1 MSELIKV
8 KVSSR
13 PAESAVLFV
22 HGFTGT
28 AEGTWGNFPLIL
40 AASELMR
47 DWDILSLGY
56 PTSFLPG
63 TRGIWSSDPNLP
75 NLAIEFATE
84 LRIKPL
90 ANYKTL
96 AIAAHSMGGLIA
108 QRAIVDNFPA
118 LKDQVK
124 YLFLFGTPSAGI
136 PKANLLVDLFGS
148 LMGEQVGNMA
158 TDSKFIREL
167 RGGWTSQFG
176 GDVPFQFYAIAGDK
190 DQFVTTETA
199 LEPFGKKYWRVVTGD
214 HLKIVKPQSAEA
226 DVVRLVLSALAKT
239 PEPAETKSELRLAAD
254 MGDRAPEGVA
264 LAKTIFAKAT
274 APKPELLYTQS
285 EVVNAA
291 LTIDREGRRSEAV
304 ALLERYKHFGTD
316 VTGTLAGRIKRRWI
330 QENGKGDAEWALFL
344 YEDALA
350 TARAKSDID
359 QIFYLAINVAFL
371 KLVAFDAPQGAADMA
386 RLALENAT
394 KKSPPDVW
402 SIATEA
408 EAWLYLGDEQKAL
421 AKYAE
426 VIRLSPDRWKLVS
439 TSQQGQQVAAK
450 QGKSALEQQI
460 KALFEPQLSTG
471 IEEGI
476 RQSPGAAT
484 RSSEA
489 PAQKKNVYLSYAW
502 GGESSS
508 LADELRA
515 VVESEGFRFV
525 RDKDDMQAGDRISS
539 FMGELEKA
547 DLVIVVLSAKYLR
560 SQYCMSELSGIYQ
573 YSRSDKN
580 DFLKRVI
587 PLTLPDA
594 AYATWKD
601 RKSHA
606 QHWRVEYEEMEKSV
620 KDLGQQDLILYFNMR
635 GWQNSVGD
643 ILVYVNDVLHPHA
656 LDQIAGNSYQAL
668 RTMLRNRG
676 AELSKSQA
684 AK

>member
-1 MSELIKV
+1 M
-8 KVSSR
+8 
-13 PAESAVLFV
+13 
-22 HGFTGT
+22 
-28 AEGTWGNFPLIL
+28 
-40 AASELMR
+40 
-47 DWDILSLGY
+47 
-56 PTSFLPG
+56 
-63 TRGIWSSDPNLP
+63 
-75 NLAIEFATE
+75 
-84 LRIKPL
+84 
-90 ANYKTL
+90 
-96 AIAAHSMGGLIA
+96 
-108 QRAIVDNFPA
+108 
-118 LKDQVK
+118 K

-148 LMGEQVGNMA
+148 LMGEQVGILA
-158 TDSKFIREL
+158 TDSKLIREL
-167 RGGWTSQFG
+167 RGRMSTSQFG

-226 DVVRLVLSALAKT
+226 DVVGWSRARWLKRRSRRNQVGI
-239 PEPAETKSELRLAAD
+239 RLAAD

-386 RLALENAT
+386 GLALENAT

-426 VIRLSPDRWKLVS
+426 VIRLSPDRVETRFYES
-439 TSQQGQQVAAK
+439 ARAASRGQARQECTGTADQG
-450 QGKSALEQQI
+450 
-460 KALFEPQLSTG
+460 P
-471 IEEGI
+471 
-476 RQSPGAAT
+476 
-484 RSSEA
+484 
-489 PAQKKNVYLSYAW
+489 
-502 GGESSS
+502 
-508 LADELRA
+508 
-515 VVESEGFRFV
+515 
-525 RDKDDMQAGDRISS
+525 
-539 FMGELEKA
+539 
-547 DLVIVVLSAKYLR
+547 
-560 SQYCMSELSGIYQ
+560 
-573 YSRSDKN
+573 
-580 DFLKRVI
+580 
-587 PLTLPDA
+587 
-594 AYATWKD
+594 
-601 RKSHA
+601 
-606 QHWRVEYEEMEKSV
+606 
-620 KDLGQQDLILYFNMR
+620 
-635 GWQNSVGD
+635 
-643 ILVYVNDVLHPHA
+643 
-656 LDQIAGNSYQAL
+656 L
-668 RTMLRNRG
+668 RT
-676 AELSKSQA
+676 AIVYWH
-684 AK
+684 